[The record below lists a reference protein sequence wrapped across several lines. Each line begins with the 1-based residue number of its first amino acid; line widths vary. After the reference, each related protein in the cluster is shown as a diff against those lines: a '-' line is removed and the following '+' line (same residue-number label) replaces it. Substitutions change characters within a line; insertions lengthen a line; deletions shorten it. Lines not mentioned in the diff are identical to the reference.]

1 MYKYLSTQYVKD
13 FLSFPYFLSSML
25 FYGIDR
31 RTFSLS
37 KSLEADQKWRNLYQ
51 LPVYVLEILIN
62 FASQQPFYNAN
73 K

>member
-25 FYGIDR
+25 FYGIVR

-51 LPVYVLEILIN
+51 FPVYVLEILIN
-62 FASQQPFYNAN
+62 FASQQPFYNAS

>member
-31 RTFSLS
+31 KTFSLS
-37 KSLEADQKWRNLYQ
+37 KSLEGDQKWRNLYQ
-51 LPVYVLEILIN
+51 FPIYVLEILIN